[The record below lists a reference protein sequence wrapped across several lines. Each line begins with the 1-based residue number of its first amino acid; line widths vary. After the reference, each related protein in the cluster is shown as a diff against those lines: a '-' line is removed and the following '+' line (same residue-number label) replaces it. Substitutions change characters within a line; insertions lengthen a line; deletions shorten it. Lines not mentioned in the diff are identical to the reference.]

1 MSLPGYTNIKPPTQ
15 ECPICMENVDPDDT
29 TNNGVPNCVTCENN
43 HFLHRLCFD
52 KMTKRECPLCRKP
65 VIYNC
70 SSYHG
75 YRLRPTY
82 TGGYYKSK
90 KYYKK
95 RKKTY
100 KNKNRNKSYKNKNKR
115 KYI

>member
-15 ECPICMENVDPDDT
+15 ECSICLEPVDADDIT
-29 TNNGVPNCVTCENN
+29 TNGVPNCVTCENN
-43 HFLHRLCFD
+43 HFIHRECFD

-75 YRLRPTY
+75 YRLSDRK
-82 TGGYYKSK
+82 GGYHKN
-90 KYYKK
+90 K
-95 RKKTY
+95 RKT
-100 KNKNRNKSYKNKNKR
+100 SKNKNKNKKNNKNTKRKTYKR